1 MVVDFEEHIKP
12 YRQLLVI
19 AFAGGPQNV
28 FQFRNVLEDAP
39 CSYILMRDSTQHYNH
54 YGVAGIG
61 DRSAV
66 IEYIR
71 GFKQQNYEIKTIG
84 VSSGAY
90 PALLYGQLVP
100 VSEIIVFSALTSRQA
115 DGFDPADHHLIVDPA
130 NPDVELLPFFKQGP
144 IPRVQAF
151 ISDGPDTRLDRQMI
165 ERIGITP
172 VVVPGFAHGEL
183 ARGMRDLVMLKELL
197 S

>member
-1 MVVDFEEHIKP
+1 MVDFEEHLKSSGRLI
-12 YRQLLVI
+12 I
-19 AFAGGPQNV
+19 AFAGGPQNRYQWGKTLESRGV
-28 FQFRNVLEDAP
+28 SYVL
-39 CSYILMRDSTQHYNH
+39 IRDSTQHYNH
-54 YGVAGIG
+54 YGVLGIG
-61 DRSAV
+61 TQQDV
-66 IEYIR
+66 IDYIR
-71 GFKQQNYEIKTIG
+71 CFVMLDKGKVSTIG

-90 PALLYGQLVP
+90 PALLYGQRARVN
-100 VSEIIVFSALTSRQA
+100 EIVVFSALTSRQA
-115 DGFDPADHHLIVDPA
+115 DGFDPADHHLIVDLA

-183 ARGMRDLVMLKELL
+183 ARGMRDLGMLKELL